1 MRLHLLK
8 ALAGQL
14 TAAIVAAMISGV
26 ASPAAFAQ
34 ARTKLQV
41 YSTLEPANIA
51 EFKRAFEEYNPDIE
65 IVWIRDRT
73 KHVSWITLR
82 MYHGG
87 VA

>member
-1 MRLHLLK
+1 
-8 ALAGQL
+8 
-14 TAAIVAAMISGV
+14 MISGL
-26 ASPAAFAQ
+26 ASPTAFAQ
-34 ARTKLQV
+34 SRTKLPV
-41 YSTLEPANIA
+41 YSTLEPAIT
-51 EFKRAFEEYNPDIE
+51 EFKRAFEQDNPDIE